1 MSMPQADSKPATS
14 ERITGT
20 VKWFDPKK
28 GYGFINAPADGD
40 KDIFVHLN
48 SLPAGTDELDEGQEV
63 TYLTESSKKGVRA
76 VNVLVVK
83 D

>member
-1 MSMPQADSKPATS
+1 MSTTQTDSNPATS
-14 ERITGT
+14 ERVTGT

-28 GYGFINAPADGD
+28 GYGFINAPAGTE

-48 SLPAGTDELDEGQEV
+48 SLPAGTDELDEGQTV
-63 TYLTESSKKGVRA
+63 TFQTEPSKKGVRA

-83 D
+83 